1 MAKHRRQSKG
11 CIDTSVDAWSLDIF
25 SVTEF
30 RGEGP
35 NRGRDNT
42 EWVVESVPQLNAG

>member
-1 MAKHRRQSKG
+1 VRCSDAAGKAG
-11 CIDTSVDAWSLDIF
+11 AWSLDIF